1 MTPDFWPSGW
11 HDNTATNHREYW
23 QDGIRGRHGHRSGI
37 SPDSPYRE
45 FREPWLTYPD
55 VPCRC
60 NLRTRLVGDGCQ
72 FCNPGLAEE
81 MRKSA

>member
-23 QDGIRGRHGHRSGI
+23 KDGKRGRHGHRSGI
-37 SPDSPYRE
+37 SADSPHRE

-55 VPCRC
+55 VPH
-60 NLRTRLVGDGCQ
+60 NDK
-72 FCNPGLAEE
+72 E
-81 MRKSA
+81 MAA

>member
-1 MTPDFWPSGW
+1 MTPDSWPSGW

-45 FREPWLTYPD
+45 FREPWGTYSD
-55 VPCRC
+55 VPR
-60 NLRTRLVGDGCQ
+60 NVQ
-72 FCNPGLAEE
+72 EIA
-81 MRKSA
+81 A